1 MNTEFGELAQARYRS
16 RTLRR
21 KVYVVVGL
29 LLIAL
34 GYFLMAVSPQTVS
47 DWALLRAV
55 GGLACIVVGFGLAIL
70 PLLSAWT
77 SDQ

>member
-16 RTLRR
+16 RTRRR
-21 KVYVVVGL
+21 KVYVAVGL

-34 GYFLMAVSPQTVS
+34 GYYFMAVDPKAVS
-47 DWALLRAV
+47 DWALLRAM
-55 GGLACIVVGFGLAIL
+55 GGLACIVIGFGLAIL

-77 SDQ
+77 NDQ

>member
-21 KVYVVVGL
+21 KVYVIVGV

-34 GYFLMAVSPQTVS
+34 GYYLMAVSPKVVS
-47 DWALLRAV
+47 DWALLRAM
-55 GGLACIVVGFGLAIL
+55 GGLTCIVVGFGMAIL
-70 PLLSAWT
+70 PWLSAWT
-77 SDQ
+77 NDQ

>member
-16 RTLRR
+16 RTRRR

-29 LLIAL
+29 LLIVL
-34 GYFLMAVSPQTVS
+34 GYFLMAVSPDAVAE
-47 DWALLRAV
+47 WALMRAM

-70 PLLSAWT
+70 PLLSAWS